1 MAENFLISGLKKR
14 LRLVPDIS
22 NITYTTWPDTAFPF
36 MFYVFDRT

>member
-14 LRLVPDIS
+14 LRLVPDS
-22 NITYTTWPDTAFPF
+22 SITYTTWPDTAFPF